1 MGFSI
6 PPPSPSTPLAARDAA
21 LAGAAALEDGVVPT
35 GSLSSVHLVRNA
47 VLQRDGG
54 TGSPG
59 FAASGQEE
67 HWTNVLTFSL
77 NGKTVRIENPDPRER
92 LSAYLRHT
100 KGLTGTKVG
109 CDEGG
114 CGACTVFLTEKR
126 DGEVAFRSINSC
138 LAPLA
143 SLDGCVITTI
153 EGIGSER
160 DGYHPVQKR
169 LADYNGSQCG

>member
-35 GSLSSVHLVRNA
+35 GSLYCVHL
-47 VLQRDGG
+47 
-54 TGSPG
+54 G

-126 DGEVAFRSINSC
+126 LDGEVAFRSINSC
-138 LAPLA
+138 LAPIS
-143 SLDGCVITTI
+143 SLDGAVITTI